1 VSARGEIMDTI
12 WQDVRYAV
20 RTLVKTPA
28 FTLAAIVSLAIGIG
42 ANTTIFT
49 LLNTLFL
56 NPLPVARPSEL
67 VAVLTVASRNAT
79 QFGNLLPLSYPN
91 LEDFRERNSVLR
103 DLAGYSPP
111 LPLALSLSNRR
122 AGAPGVTMDE
132 QPQRV
137 FAQLV
142 TGNYFD
148 VLGVR
153 PAAGRF
159 FRPDETRTRGTHPV
173 AVIGYGLW
181 QRRFGGSAD
190 AIGRTIALNRISFTI
205 IGVAPEGFKG
215 ITSMFGPDLFLPSMM
230 AGPLQPKQSGS
241 WLDERAAVVF
251 NTAGR
256 LKPGVTIAQADANLK
271 TIARALEQEY
281 PESNA
286 GRDVTVLPITETT
299 IFPGMRGM
307 LLMAGGV
314 LMAIVGLVL
323 LVACSNVANL
333 LLARAAA
340 RRQEI
345 AMRLA
350 LGATRFRLMRQLVTE
365 SLLLGAA
372 GGALGLLFGIWGRD
386 LLWSARPAV
395 VANNFV
401 ELKMDGH
408 VFLFTLVLSLATGV
422 LFGLLPARR
431 ASRADLV
438 GALKQEPPAAAGR
451 RRLTLANA
459 LVVFQVAFS
468 LVALVTAALFLRSL
482 TRAHTIDLG
491 YDTQSLAVVSMNLAQ
506 GGYDEIRGQQFARD
520 VRDKVA
526 LMPGV
531 AAVSWSTNLPLW
543 ANLYR
548 RVSLEGREAAKQA
561 DAPLAIVVTVDLDY
575 FRTLGLGVTRGRD
588 FTDADRE
595 RALPSAIVN
604 ERMAERYWP
613 NQDPIGRTFRFDS
626 EPIARHVV
634 GVVKTIKY
642 QTLGETPQ
650 PAVYLPLRQNPADG
664 LVLYV
669 RASGDPSQAIGTVQ
683 REVRAM
689 DPHVLLENA
698 ASIDGIID
706 QSLWMMKIAAGLL
719 AAFGALALALASVG
733 LYGLVAYSVNQRR
746 RELGVWMALG
756 ARPGDVLRL
765 VLRDGMTLVLAGVV
779 VGTGLSLLVTRALAS
794 LLFGTSTADPASFA
808 GASLLLAAVAFVG
821 SYVPARRASRFDPL
835 IALREP

>member
-1 VSARGEIMDTI
+1 MDTL
-12 WQDVRYAV
+12 WQDMRYAV
-20 RTLVKTPA
+20 RTLLKTPA

-56 NPLPVARPSEL
+56 NPLPVTRPSEL

-91 LEDFRERNSVLR
+91 LKDFRDRNVVLT

-111 LPLALSLSNRR
+111 LALGLAI
-122 AGAPGVTMDE
+122 DQD
-132 QPQRV
+132 QPTRV

-148 VLGVR
+148 VLGIR

-159 FRPDETRTRGTHPV
+159 FTPNEDRTPGTHPV
-173 AVIGYGLW
+173 AVIGHGLW
-181 QRRFGGSAD
+181 QRRFGGSAG
-190 AIGRTIALNRISFTI
+190 AIGRTIALNRLDVTI
-205 IGVAPEGFKG
+205 VGVAPEGFKG
-215 ITSMFGPDLFLPSMM
+215 VTSMFGPDLWLPSMM
-230 AGPLQPKQSGS
+230 ASQLQPKQSGS

-256 LKPGVTIAQADANLK
+256 LEPGVTIAQADANLK

-281 PESNA
+281 PEPNA
-286 GRDVTVLPITETT
+286 GRSVTALPITEAT

-323 LVACSNVANL
+323 LIACSNVANL

-365 SLLLGAA
+365 TLVLGAA
-372 GGALGLLFGIWGRD
+372 GGALGFLFGIWGRD
-386 LLWSARPAV
+386 LLWSARPAM

-401 ELKMDGH
+401 ELKIDSH
-408 VFLFTLVLSLATGV
+408 VFLFTLVLSLLTGV
-422 LFGLLPARR
+422 LFGLVPALR

-438 GALKQEPPAAAGR
+438 GALKLEPLVAAGR
-451 RRLTLANA
+451 RRLSLANA
-459 LVVFQVAFS
+459 LVVGQVGFS

-482 TRAHTIDLG
+482 QRAHTIDLG
-491 YDTQSLAVVSMNLAQ
+491 YDTRPVASVSVNLQQ
-506 GGYDEIRGQQFARD
+506 GGYDEIRGRQFARD
-520 VRDKVA
+520 VRDRVA
-526 LMPGV
+526 LLPGIT
-531 AAVSWSTNLPLW
+531 AVSWSTNLPLW

-548 RVSLEGREAAKQA
+548 RVSIEGREPTKQA
-561 DAPLAIVVTVDLDY
+561 DAPLAIVITVDLDY
-575 FRTLGLGVTRGRD
+575 FKTLGLGVTRGRD

-595 RALPSAIVN
+595 RSLPVAIVN

-613 NQDPIGRTFRFDS
+613 SQDPIGRTFRFDS
-626 EPIARHVV
+626 EAVARQVV

-642 QTLGETPQ
+642 QTLGEAPQ
-650 PAVYLPLRQNPADG
+650 PAAYLPFRQNYADA

-669 RASGDPSQAIGTVQ
+669 RTSGDPSQAVGAAQ
-683 REVRAM
+683 REVHAL
-689 DPHVLLENA
+689 DAHVPLENA
-698 ASIDGIID
+698 SSVDGIID

-719 AAFGALALALASVG
+719 AAFGGLALASVG
-733 LYGLVAYSVNQRR
+733 LYGLIAYSVNQRR
-746 RELGVWMALG
+746 RELGVRMALG
-756 ARPGDVLRL
+756 AARADVLRL
-765 VLRDGMTLVLAGVV
+765 VLRDGMALVLIGIVA
-779 VGTGLSLLVTRALAS
+779 GTGLSLLVSRTLAS
-794 LLFGTSTADPASFA
+794 LLFGTSTDPASFA

-821 SYVPARRASRFDPL
+821 SYLPARRASRLDPL